1 VLTTLFVQ
9 PILNLL
15 IWLYDI
21 IPGHDIGLAIIL
33 LTLVIKVILFPLT
46 KRQIEQQRAL
56 QDLQPKMDEIRARLK
71 DDKEAQAKALMELY
85 QKEKVNPAASCLPL
99 LIQLPVFIGL
109 YQALRIGL
117 TSSNLT
123 LLYPWIP
130 NPGQINT
137 HFLGLLDLTHPSW
150 PLAVLAALVQF
161 WQTKQI
167 LKPPAGAVKQP
178 PNEVAGT
185 PAAQDESTAAM
196 VNKQMAYT
204 MPIVTLIIGFQIPG
218 GLSLYW
224 LAMGVLTVWQQAYL
238 LKKLPPRLSPQL
250 TAGDGQTPSSEA

>member
-1 VLTTLFVQ
+1 MLTTLFVQ

-15 IWLYDI
+15 IWLYDV
-21 IPGHDIGLAIIL
+21 IPSHDIGVAIIL
-33 LTLVIKVILFPLT
+33 LTVLIKVILFPLT

-56 QDLQPKMDEIRARLK
+56 QDLQPKMNEIRARLK

-85 QKEKVNPAASCLPL
+85 QKEKVNPASSCLPL
-99 LIQLPVFIGL
+99 LIQLPIFIGL
-109 YQALRIGL
+109 YNALKIGL
-117 TSSNLT
+117 TSTNLS
-123 LLYPWIP
+123 LLYPFVP
-130 NPGQINT
+130 NPGQIDT
-137 HFLGLLDLTHPSW
+137 QFLGLLDLTNPSY

-167 LKPPAGAVKQP
+167 LKSPAGAVKQP
-178 PNEVAGT
+178 PAEVAGSEG
-185 PAAQDESTAAM
+185 AKDESTAAM

-204 MPIVTLIIGFQIPG
+204 MPFVTLIIGFQIPG

-224 LAMGVLTVWQQAYL
+224 LTMGLLTVWQQAFL

-250 TAGDGQTPSSEA
+250 TSGEGTPPNV